1 MDFRIQNGTV
11 PYRGAGFRTKRF
23 ITPRSRP
30 RSRPRHRHRPHPCPN
45 PETCTRNNQIVM
57 FHLVLTV
64 PIPATA
70 RFKAWVCG
78 RSLAGVTGSN
88 TTRDMDVC
96 LFWIL
101 CVVRWRSLREADPSS
116 RGVLQCVCVC
126 VSLSVISCNN
136 DLLHLQWVG
145 RIAWTN
151 KILVALNSLCA
162 LDTFQSVLQSLFWHY
177 IEAYVLLHVT
187 HLTVLLHV
195 THLTPAPPLLFHLY
209 FLFQPTM
216 HNIYIYIYIYIWIIA
231 TIFILQSSLH
241 VSIHPQ
247 GVPKLCIVKVKH

>member
-1 MDFRIQNGTV
+1 MSVCFE
-11 PYRGAGFRTKRF
+11 Y
-23 ITPRSRP
+23 
-30 RSRPRHRHRPHPCPN
+30 C
-45 PETCTRNNQIVM
+45 
-57 FHLVLTV
+57 VLSGGGLCER
-64 PIPATA
+64 PIP
-70 RFKAWVCG
+70 RPEE
-78 RSLAGVTGSN
+78 SYS
-88 TTRDMDVC
+88 
-96 LFWIL
+96 
-101 CVVRWRSLREADPSS
+101 
-116 RGVLQCVCVC
+116 VCVC

-216 HNIYIYIYIYIWIIA
+216 HNIYIYIYIYMNYCNNIYITIIP
-231 TIFILQSSLH
+231 TCFDTSSGSSKVVHRQS
-241 VSIHPQ
+241 
-247 GVPKLCIVKVKH
+247 